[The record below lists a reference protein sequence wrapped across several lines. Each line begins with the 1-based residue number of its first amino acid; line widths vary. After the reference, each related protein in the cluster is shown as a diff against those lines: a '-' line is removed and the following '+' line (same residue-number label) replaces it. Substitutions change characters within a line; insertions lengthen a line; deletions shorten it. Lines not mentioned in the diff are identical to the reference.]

1 MTVQVF
7 FPAPSFYRGTLSK
20 VLRKLSFGGHESFAF
35 RQGWL
40 KKGVDAIMSAPGVF
54 VEDDAVVRLGVGK
67 NMVRSIRTW
76 TLATQVIAETP
87 PVGSARFR
95 PLAPTAIGER
105 LLADEGWDPYCEDPA
120 TLWLIHWLL
129 VTNSDKLSMWR
140 LLFMDFKEREFSK
153 KDISNLAAV
162 HVRVASAKVEQS
174 TLDRDVDCLVRT
186 YVSSRSRHSTT
197 GEEDFDCPLTELGLI
212 LAGASDRFGF
222 TIGPKD
228 SLSPEIFGYA
238 MARFIQETNSVQL
251 GRSVSVLTFE
261 SGSPGQAFKL
271 DEDSV
276 IELGRQ
282 LELKYPEDVFVDVD
296 GPVRRMGLRR
306 ELGEE
311 FFLESYYA
319 GARS

>member
-1 MTVQVF
+1 MLE
-7 FPAPSFYRGTLSK
+7 SLK
-20 VLRKLSFGGHESFAF
+20 KLSFGGHESFAF

-40 KKGVDAIMSAPGVF
+40 KKGVDAIKSTASAF

-76 TLATQVIAETP
+76 SLATQIIAETP
-87 PVGSARFR
+87 AVGGARLR
-95 PLAPTAIGER
+95 PLAPTSIGER

-129 VTNSDKLSMWR
+129 VTNPDKLSMWR
-140 LLFMDFKEREFSK
+140 LLFMDFKEREFTK
-153 KDISNLAAV
+153 KDILYLATNHIRA
-162 HVRVASAKVEQS
+162 AAAKVEQG
-174 TLDRDVDCLVRT
+174 TLDRDVDCLIRT
-186 YVSSRSRHSTT
+186 YVSSRTRHSTT

-212 LAGASDRFGF
+212 LSGSSDRFGF
-222 TIGPKD
+222 AIGPKD
-228 SLSPEIFGYA
+228 SLAPEIFGYA
-238 MARFIQETNSVQL
+238 MAKFIQEKNSEQL
-251 GRSVSVLTFE
+251 GRSVSILTFE

-282 LELKYPEDVFVDVD
+282 LELKYPMDVFVDVD

-306 ELGEE
+306 ELVAE

-319 GARS
+319 GAGL

>member
-1 MTVQVF
+1 ML
-7 FPAPSFYRGTLSK
+7 APSQ
-20 VLRKLSFGGHESFAF
+20 KLSFGGHESFAF

-40 KKGVDAIMSAPGVF
+40 KKGVDAIKSSPGAF

-76 TLATQVIAETP
+76 TLATQVIVESP
-87 PVGSARFR
+87 PVGNARLR
-95 PLAPTAIGER
+95 PLVASSIGER
-105 LLADEGWDPYCEDPA
+105 LLADEGWDPYCDDPA

-129 VTNSDKLSMWR
+129 VTNPDKLSMWR

-153 KDISNLAAV
+153 KDLSNLAAD
-162 HVRVASAKVEQS
+162 HVKVASAKVEQG
-174 TLDRDVDCLVRT
+174 TLERDADCLVRT

-212 LAGASDRFGF
+212 LSGTSDRYGF
-222 TIGPKD
+222 AIGPKD
-228 SLSPEIFGYA
+228 SLSPEVFGYA
-238 MARFIQETNSVQL
+238 MARFTEGPNSVQL

-282 LELKYPEDVFVDVD
+282 LELKYPKDVFVDVD
-296 GPVRRMGLRR
+296 GPVRRMGLRH
-306 ELGEE
+306 ELAAD
-311 FFLESYYA
+311 FFLESYYEGA
-319 GARS
+319 GS